1 MITRF
6 LPQLS
11 PAEGEDF
18 SLLAIEVDGKIGC
31 QVCQKDG
38 DLTCPAGDGAMKV
51 RAERVVET
59 DVSETKRL
67 TVLELMMVSVV
78 LALAL
83 LLRIYGLEWGL
94 PSTNRVHSYHPDE
107 ITVIGPTLHMNI
119 FAGEMNPHFFNYGS
133 LFLYAVYFARL
144 FAEGYGFIDLTPFF
158 KALATGGWVEVSES
172 TAAVNEFAKLH
183 LLARWLSVLCG
194 VTTVLLVF
202 LWVRR
207 IASSWAAFIASL
219 LLATFPMHVQHSHF
233 ATVDVPLTLLTT
245 LSLYLASSAET
256 GRRFLLA
263 AFVAGL
269 ATAVKYSVAPA
280 LWLTLVILWGWRT
293 SWFNAVVRALGITAA
308 MGVGFLLGCPYSLL
322 AFQEFWRDFYWETFV
337 HSRIGHGYVF
347 AETGNGHWFH
357 LTVNLPAAVGVPAI
371 LLALAGILPF
381 ISPRSN
387 ENADLRIKHFAS
399 RIATVVFALT
409 YFIPLGFAQ
418 VRFARYLMPLLPVL
432 ALWAGLAWEKL
443 RWRKFWRLASVATAA
458 YTLLCGIAIA
468 SLFAP
473 PDPRDEAA
481 AFIAEYARKFR
492 PLTIAMHDLPWFYT
506 PPICPINGGMKT
518 RRDFDAWQVTAP
530 FKLLLVQFD
539 LNMLSGSDANLFVA
553 SDFEYGDPLRLRMGD
568 VIRLYDWL
576 YSRSIA
582 VRVFRKEPKLP
593 WSDEP
598 FRWYFRPLPHDM
610 RYVNPIVKVF
620 VLR

>member
-1 MITRF
+1 
-6 LPQLS
+6 
-11 PAEGEDF
+11 
-18 SLLAIEVDGKIGC
+18 
-31 QVCQKDG
+31 
-38 DLTCPAGDGAMKV
+38 MKV
-51 RAERVVET
+51 QAERIET
-59 DVSETKRL
+59 IEISKTSRL
-67 TVLELMMVSVV
+67 TVGE
-78 LALAL
+78 LALISAMLAVAL
-83 LLRIYGLEWGL
+83 LLRVYGLEWGL
-94 PSTNRVHSYHPDE
+94 PSPERVHSYHPDE
-107 ITVIGPTLHMNI
+107 ITVIAPTLHMNI

-144 FAEGYGFIDLTPFF
+144 FAEGYGFIDLTHFF
-158 KALATGGWVEVSES
+158 KALITGGWVGVSES
-172 TAAVNEFAKLH
+172 VAAVTEFAKLH

-194 VTTVLLVF
+194 VATVLLVF
-202 LWVRR
+202 LWARQ
-207 IASSWAAFIASL
+207 IASFWAAFIASL
-219 LLATFPMHVQHSHF
+219 FITAFPMHVQHSHF

-245 LSLYLASSAET
+245 LSLYLASSAGT

-293 SWFNAVVRALGITAA
+293 NWFTAIVRVAGITAA
-308 MGVGFLLGCPYSLL
+308 MGAGFLLGCPYSVL

-357 LTVNLPAAVGVPAI
+357 LTVNLPAAVGFPAI
-371 LLALAGILPF
+371 LLALTGILPF
-381 ISPRSN
+381 GSLRSH
-387 ENADLRIKHFAS
+387 ENADLRITHYAS
-399 RIATVVFALT
+399 RIATVVFALA

-418 VRFARYLMPLLPVL
+418 VRFARYLMPLLPIL

-443 RWRKFWRLASVATAA
+443 RWRKFWRLASVATVA

-481 AFIAEYARKFR
+481 AFIAEHARKFR

-518 RRDFDAWQVTAP
+518 KGDFAAWQVTAP

-553 SDFEYGDPLRLRMGD
+553 SDFEYGDPLRLKMGD
-568 VIRLYDWL
+568 AVRLYEWL
-576 YSRSIA
+576 YSHSIT

-593 WSDEP
+593 WSDKP

-620 VLR
+620 VLK